1 MLLENAIKSL
11 SEYDVVLGPSLDE
24 GYYLLGIKSYKK
36 DMLKNRNNNL
46 DSLIKY
52 SVENELNYKLLDE
65 LKDIDFPEDL
75 LSI

>member
-1 MLLENAIKSL
+1 
-11 SEYDVVLGPSLDE
+11 
-24 GYYLLGIKSYKK
+24 
-36 DMLKNRNNNL
+36 MLKNRNNNL

>member
-11 SEYDVVLGPSLDE
+11 SEYDVVLGPSLDG
-24 GYYLLGIKSYKK
+24 GYYLLGMKSYKK
-36 DMLKNRNNNL
+36 GMLQNRNNNL
-46 DSLIKY
+46 DSLIKF
-52 SVENELNYKLLDE
+52 SVENELNYKLLDK